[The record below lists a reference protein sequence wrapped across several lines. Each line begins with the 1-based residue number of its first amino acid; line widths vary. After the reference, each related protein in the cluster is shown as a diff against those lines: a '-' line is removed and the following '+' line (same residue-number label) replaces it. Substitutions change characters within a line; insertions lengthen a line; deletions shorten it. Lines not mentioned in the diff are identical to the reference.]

1 LNSTGDWYADILL
14 AAGRLLFE
22 DGMAAFTIEGVAAR
36 AGASKTTIY
45 KWWESKG
52 ALALDG
58 YFHAVEETLAFP
70 DLGNVVEDLRTQLR
84 AFVHLITTTAAGRVI
99 AELVGAAQTDP
110 ALAEAVHRLYSGR
123 RVALAVEAMQRAQAR
138 GQLRAD
144 LDPEAVVD

>member
-1 LNSTGDWYADILL
+1 MRADILL

-58 YFHAVEETLAFP
+58 YFHAVEEILAFP
-70 DLGNVVEDLRTQLR
+70 YSGNVIDDLRTQLR
-84 AFVHLITTTAAGRVI
+84 AFVHPVTRRRPGGSSPNLS
-99 AELVGAAQTDP
+99 E
-110 ALAEAVHRLYSGR
+110 RLR
-123 RVALAVEAMQRAQAR
+123 PTRH
-138 GQLRAD
+138 
-144 LDPEAVVD
+144 